1 MARSLS
7 AMASPYLKTLLPY
20 SPGKP
25 IEEVEREFGVAGA
38 AKLASNE
45 NPFGP
50 SPLALKATQEAAAT
64 VHRYPDG
71 AGTALKACLAERLGV
86 EPAQIALGNGSNE
99 LLELAARIFLQPGD
113 EAVMARPAFIIY
125 RMACQALGAVAVEV
139 PCRDFVHDLAGMA
152 AAVSSRTKLLFV
164 GNPNNPTGT
173 AVPPATLEAFVRRL
187 PPEPLLILDE
197 AYWEFLPEGER
208 PRSLDWVREG
218 RRCFVLRTFSKIY
231 GLAGLRV
238 GYGVGPPELIG
249 LLDRLRAP
257 FNVNTLAQVAAAAA
271 LEDRAHV
278 TRTIAGTAEGR
289 AALTAGLT
297 ALGFHPVPS
306 VTNFLLV
313 DVRRDGAAVAEAL
326 LRRGV
331 IVRPM
336 GAYGLPS
343 HLRITVGTAAEN
355 ARALEALRAV
365 LAA

>member
-7 AMASPYLKTLLPY
+7 AMASPHLASLLPY

-50 SPLALKATQEAAAT
+50 SPLAVKAIREAAAG

-71 AGTALKACLAERLGV
+71 AGTVLRARLAEHLGV
-86 EPAQIALGNGSNE
+86 EAAQIALGNGSNE
-99 LLELAARIFLQPGD
+99 LLDLVARIFLEPGD
-113 EAVMARPAFIIY
+113 EAVMACPAFIVY
-125 RMACQALGAVAVEV
+125 RMACQALGASAVEV
-139 PCRDFVHDLAGMA
+139 SCRDFVHDLEKMG
-152 AAVSSRTKLLFV
+152 AAVTSRTKLVFV

-173 AVPPATLEAFVRRL
+173 ALSPAALEAFVRRL
-187 PPEPLLILDE
+187 PPEPLLVLDE
-197 AYWEFLPEGER
+197 AYWEFLPDPER

-218 RRCFVLRTFSKIY
+218 RRCFVLRTFSKVY
-231 GLAGLRV
+231 GLAGLRI

-257 FNVNTLAQVAAAAA
+257 FNVNALAQVAAVAA
-271 LEDRAHV
+271 LEDGGHL
-278 TRTIAGTAEGR
+278 TRTVAGTAAGR
-289 AALTAGLT
+289 AALVAGLT
-297 ALGFHPVPS
+297 ALGFPPVPS

-313 DVRRDGAAVAEAL
+313 DVRRDGAAVTEAL

-336 GAYGLPS
+336 GGYGLPS
-343 HLRITVGTAAEN
+343 HLRITVGTPEEN
-355 ARALEALRAV
+355 ARALEALRVV

>member
-1 MARSLS
+1 M
-7 AMASPYLKTLLPY
+7 
-20 SPGKP
+20 
-25 IEEVEREFGVAGA
+25 
-38 AKLASNE
+38 
-45 NPFGP
+45 
-50 SPLALKATQEAAAT
+50 
-64 VHRYPDG
+64 
-71 AGTALKACLAERLGV
+71 
-86 EPAQIALGNGSNE
+86 
-99 LLELAARIFLQPGD
+99 
-113 EAVMARPAFIIY
+113 
-125 RMACQALGAVAVEV
+125 
-139 PCRDFVHDLAGMA
+139 
-152 AAVSSRTKLLFV
+152 
-164 GNPNNPTGT
+164 
-173 AVPPATLEAFVRRL
+173 
-187 PPEPLLILDE
+187 
-197 AYWEFLPEGER
+197 
-208 PRSLDWVREG
+208 
-218 RRCFVLRTFSKIY
+218 
-231 GLAGLRV
+231 
-238 GYGVGPPELIG
+238 GYGVGPPELVG

-297 ALGFHPVPS
+297 ALGFRPVPS

-336 GAYGLPS
+336 GAYGLPT